1 MLQDKNAPH
10 WYAVHTYSGYEN
22 KVAANLEKIVENRNL
37 GHLIQ
42 AIKIPL
48 EEPAEGEEKETGK
61 KKAEEIKLLPSY
73 VLIKM
78 IMNDESWHVV
88 RNTTGVTGFVGPDS
102 QPVILRDEEIA
113 ALGVDDTAASV
124 DFGVN
129 DSVTIIGGPLKG
141 IIEMGTVA
149 EISEDK
155 RKIKIIISMGGRE
168 TAVELDATHVKKY

>member
-1 MLQDKNAPH
+1 MLQDNNAPH

-22 KVAANLEKIVENRNL
+22 KVATNLEKIVENRNL

-48 EEPAEGEEKETGK
+48 ENPPEGEETSK
-61 KKAEEIKLLPSY
+61 KKSEEVKLLPSY
-73 VLIKM
+73 VLVKM

-113 ALGVDDTAASV
+113 ALGVDDTTASI
-124 DFGVN
+124 DFAVN
-129 DSVTIIGGPLKG
+129 DTVTITGGPLKG
-141 IIEMGTVA
+141 IIETGVVA
-149 EISEDK
+149 EISDDK
-155 RKIKIIISMGGRE
+155 RKVKIIVSMGGRE
-168 TAVELDATHVKKY
+168 SAVELDSSQVKKY